1 MAAGAGICL
10 HAGVGTIRYVDS
22 PPRTCDLVVVGGGV
36 VGAATAFYAARAGLD
51 VVLLERRPALC
62 TLTTPAS
69 TGAFRLQF
77 DNLEELELVRESVEV
92 FLDFREVTGQDVYD
106 LGIRQQ
112 GYLFATTDEE
122 RAAWQRELVAQ
133 QHGWGQTDI
142 EILGGDEVRR
152 RWPWV
157 GDNVVQARWRAGD
170 GFLDPKQLTFG
181 FAAGSGA
188 AVVVGT
194 GVTGFTVAGDRLV
207 AVQTT
212 AGEIETHRAVI
223 ACGPLSGEL
232 CASVGVTLPIETVT
246 RQKLVLPDV
255 PEVPP
260 DAPMTIDDDT
270 GAHWRP
276 ALRGASVLF
285 TDPTTP
291 ASPPTDRV
299 PIDPGFAFEVLSPDS
314 PTSVGRIVP
323 FWNAIWERGSVLWLL
338 QSGQYTN
345 TPDHRPLLGPLAV
358 EGLFVNTGYSG
369 HGIMGSAAGSRHL
382 VDVLLGRVAP
392 EDNPFRVDR
401 TFEVRT
407 FDRL

>member
-1 MAAGAGICL
+1 M
-10 HAGVGTIRYVDS
+10 GVIRYSQS
-22 PPRTCDLVVVGGGV
+22 PPKSCDLVVVGGGV

-51 VVLLERRPALC
+51 TVLVERRPALC

-77 DNLEELELVRESVEV
+77 DNFEELELVRESVDV
-92 FLDFREVTGQDVYD
+92 FLNFAEVTGQDTYD
-106 LGIRQQ
+106 LGVTQQ
-112 GYLFATTDEE
+112 GYLFATTDEG
-122 RAAWQRELVAQ
+122 RAQWQKELVAQ
-133 QHGWGQTDI
+133 QHEWGQTDV
-142 EILGGDEVRR
+142 EVLDGDEVRR
-152 RWPWV
+152 RWPWI
-157 GDNVVQARWRAGD
+157 GENVVQARWRAGD

-188 AVVVGT
+188 TVVVGT
-194 GVTGFTVAGDRLV
+194 GVTGFQVRGDRLAGV
-207 AVQTT
+207 ETT
-212 AGEIETHRAVI
+212 AGAIETEQAVI

-232 CASVGVTLPIETVT
+232 AASVGSPLPIETVT

-260 DAPMTIDDDT
+260 NAPMVIDDDT
-270 GAHWRP
+270 GVHWRP

-291 ASPPTDRV
+291 ATPPTDRV
-299 PIDPGFAFEVLSPDS
+299 PIDPDFAFVVLSPES
-314 PTSVGRIVP
+314 PVSAGRIAP
-323 FWNAIWERGSVLWLL
+323 FWNDVWERGSVLWLL

-345 TPDHRPLLGPLAV
+345 TPDHRPLLGPLGV
-358 EGLFVNTGYSG
+358 DGLFVNTGYSG

-382 VDVLLGRVAP
+382 VDVLLGRIAP
-392 EDNPFRVDR
+392 DDNPFRVDR
-401 TFEVRT
+401 AFEVRA

>member
-1 MAAGAGICL
+1 MGA
-10 HAGVGTIRYVDS
+10 IRYVDS
-22 PPRTCDLVVVGGGV
+22 PPRSCDLVVIGGGV

-51 VVLLERRPALC
+51 VLLVERRPALC

-92 FLDFREVTGQDVYD
+92 FLDFAQVTGQDTYD
-106 LGIRQQ
+106 LGILRQ
-112 GYLFATTDEE
+112 GYLFATTDEA
-122 RAAWQRELVAQ
+122 RAHWQRGLVAQ
-133 QHGWGQTDI
+133 QHAWGQTDI
-142 EILGGDEVRR
+142 EVLDGDEVRR

-157 GDNVVQARWRAGD
+157 SEEVVQARWRADD

-181 FAAGSGA
+181 YAAGSGA
-188 AVVVGT
+188 SVLVGT
-194 GVTGFTVAGDRLV
+194 DVTGFAVDGDRLTSV
-207 AVQTT
+207 RTT
-212 AGEIETHRAVI
+212 AGEISTERAVV

-232 CASVGVTLPIETVT
+232 CASVGSPLPIETVP

-260 DAPMTIDDDT
+260 DAPMVIDDDT
-270 GAHWRP
+270 GVHWRP

-291 ASPPTDRV
+291 PSPPTDRV
-299 PIDPGFAFEVLSPDS
+299 PIDPEFAFVVLSPDS
-314 PTSVGRIVP
+314 PVSAGRIVP
-323 FWNAIWERGSVLWLL
+323 FWNEVWERGSVLWML

-345 TPDHRPLLGPLAV
+345 TPDHRPLLGPLGV
-358 EGLFVNTGYSG
+358 DGLYVNTGYSG
-369 HGIMGSAAGSRHL
+369 HGIMGSPAGSRHL
-382 VDVLLGRVAP
+382 VDVLLGRIAP
-392 EDNPFRVDR
+392 EHNPFRVDR
-401 TFEVRT
+401 AFEVRA